1 MTSIPSSTIKDIPK
15 TVWALGIVS
24 MLMDMSS
31 EMIHSLL
38 PIFMVSVLGLSAS
51 AIGVIEGVAE
61 ATALIVKVFSGVISD
76 YVGKRK
82 FLTVIGYGLATF
94 TKPVFAIATNVT
106 WIFSARFIDRIGKGI
121 RGAPRDALIADAT
134 PPHLRGAAFGLR
146 QSLDT
151 VGAFIGPL
159 LAMGLMMVWAND
171 FRAVFWIAVIPAVL
185 AFTVLL
191 FGVQEPPMIRN
202 TKQIFPISS
211 IALSQLSSQ
220 YWWVLAA
227 GTMLTLARF
236 SEAFLILRAQQ
247 GGLALAWIPMV
258 LIVMNVVYAS
268 CAYPLGALADKMPHK
283 TLLALGILP
292 LIGADLLLAHSAQL
306 PWLAGGLVLWGIHM
320 AATQGL
326 LAAMIA
332 DTAPESLRGTAFGIF
347 NLASGIAM
355 LVASALA
362 GVLWDQFGSSITF
375 YAGAAFAGLSILFIL
390 FRIRNSLIE
399 LT

>member
-1 MTSIPSSTIKDIPK
+1 
-15 TVWALGIVS
+15 
-24 MLMDMSS
+24 
-31 EMIHSLL
+31 
-38 PIFMVSVLGLSAS
+38 
-51 AIGVIEGVAE
+51 
-61 ATALIVKVFSGVISD
+61 
-76 YVGKRK
+76 
-82 FLTVIGYGLATF
+82 
-94 TKPVFAIATNVT
+94 
-106 WIFSARFIDRIGKGI
+106 
-121 RGAPRDALIADAT
+121 
-134 PPHLRGAAFGLR
+134 
-146 QSLDT
+146 
-151 VGAFIGPL
+151 
-159 LAMGLMMVWAND
+159 
-171 FRAVFWIAVIPAVL
+171 
-185 AFTVLL
+185 
-191 FGVQEPPMIRN
+191 
-202 TKQIFPISS
+202 
-211 IALSQLSSQ
+211 
-220 YWWVLAA
+220 
-227 GTMLTLARF
+227 
-236 SEAFLILRAQQ
+236 
-247 GGLALAWIPMV
+247 MV